1 MVLSQKFDLRP
12 DQFFQFSSVVFCN
25 MVEAYSRA
33 RHIRCRHGGCLTDR
47 SSSVDPTGRCRQ
59 ADTSPFLPVCH
70 TPHHSEIFSGQE
82 TYLKN
87 YNTYN
92 EKSLLSQRKFLF
104 KENCGKERKKI
115 KIGFTGV
122 PEQATPIQFSS
133 ECML

>member
-1 MVLSQKFDLRP
+1 
-12 DQFFQFSSVVFCN
+12 
-25 MVEAYSRA
+25 
-33 RHIRCRHGGCLTDR
+33 
-47 SSSVDPTGRCRQ
+47 
-59 ADTSPFLPVCH
+59 VCH